1 MTIEEAVSHATDT
14 HACLIGENVLGRV
27 PEILKAQFPGAAK
40 ALIVADPR
48 TWKAAGEAVGSLLKT
63 AGIDTAWHILEPDGG
78 EFHPEY
84 KYVAE
89 IKSVYN
95 RSIEQPEQSYNR
107 TVPLAVGSG
116 VINDLVKCAAG
127 ELGVPYMV
135 VATAASVD
143 GYTSFGAAIVSP
155 NGVKETYE
163 CPAPRAVVA
172 DVDVM
177 LTAPKHMAAFGY
189 ADLLAKSPAG
199 AEWILASE
207 IGATAWNEVGWRI
220 VQEPFPEA
228 VADAAGVARGDK
240 KAFVKLAEGLML
252 SGFAM
257 QHVGNSRPASGAE
270 HRFSHILD
278 MSHHTFNG
286 RSCSHGEQV
295 GVFTLYTTRFI
306 EELLKVDVPNLDV
319 EACVAA
325 WPEWEPDG
333 RRLALDTFAG
343 TDFPGLGVRESVK
356 KWQTKDEL
364 RATLRR
370 AQERWPSIVS
380 RIRAQMLPSAEV
392 ERRLKAVGSPSAPEE
407 IGVAK
412 DFAAQH
418 VRYAMLMRFR
428 YNVLDFAFRLGKL
441 DELAAAATR

>member
-1 MTIEEAVSHATDT
+1 MMTIEEAVSHATDT
-14 HACLIGENVLGRV
+14 HACVIGENVLGRV
-27 PEILKAQFPGAAK
+27 PEILKEQFPGAAK

-48 TWKAAGEAVGSLLKT
+48 TWKAAGEAVDSLLKA
-63 AGIDTAWHILEPDGG
+63 AGIETARHILEPGG
-78 EFHPEY
+78 AEFHPEY
-84 KYVAE
+84 KYVKE
-89 IKSVYN
+89 IKEVANSQLSTPN
-95 RSIEQPEQSYNR
+95 SQLF
-107 TVPLAVGSG
+107 VPLAVGSG

-199 AEWILASE
+199 AEWILAAE
-207 IGATAWNEVGWRI
+207 IGATEWNEVGWRI

-228 VADAAGVARGDK
+228 VADAAGVANGDK
-240 KAFVKLAEGLML
+240 RAFVKLAEGLML

-343 TDFPGLGVRESVK
+343 TDFPDLGVRESVK

-364 RATLRR
+364 RVTLRR

-412 DFAAQH
+412 DFAAKN

>member
-1 MTIEEAVSHATDT
+1 MTIAEAVSHATDT
-14 HACLIGENVLGRV
+14 HACVIGAGVLGRV
-27 PEILKAQFPGAAK
+27 PEILKEQFPDVK
-40 ALIVADPR
+40 RVLIVADPR
-48 TWKAAGEAVGSLLKT
+48 TWAAAGEKVSTLLSV
-63 AGIDTAWHILEPDGG
+63 AGVETMRHVLEPGG
-78 EFHPEY
+78 AEFHPEY

-89 IKSVYN
+89 IKSVWHG
-95 RSIEQPEQSYNR
+95 E
-107 TVPLAVGSG
+107 VPVAVGSG

-177 LTAPKHMAAFGY
+177 LTAPKLMAAFGY

-199 AEWILASE
+199 AEWILAAE
-207 IGATAWNEVGWRI
+207 IGATEWNEVGWRI

-228 VADAAGVARGDK
+228 VADASGVANGDK
-240 KAFVKLAEGLML
+240 KAFVRLAEGLML

-278 MSHHTFNG
+278 MSHHLRDG
-286 RSCSHGEQV
+286 KSCSHGEQV
-295 GVFTLYTTRFI
+295 GVFTLYMTRFI

-325 WPEWEPDG
+325 WPEWETG
-333 RRLALDTFAG
+333 GKQLALDTFARTG
-343 TDFPGLGVRESVK
+343 FPDLGVRESIR

-380 RIRAQMLPSAEV
+380 RIRVQMIPSDEI

-412 DFAAQH
+412 DFAAKN

-428 YNVLDFAFRLGKL
+428 YNVLDFAFRIGKL
-441 DELAAAATR
+441 DELAKAATR

>member
-14 HACLIGENVLGRV
+14 RACVIGEGALGRV
-27 PEILKAQFPGAAK
+27 AEVLKEQFPDARR
-40 ALIVADPR
+40 ALVVADPR
-48 TWKAAGEAVGSLLKT
+48 TWAAAGERVAALLEQ
-63 AGIDTAWHILEPDGG
+63 AGIATARHILEPGG
-78 EFHPEY
+78 AEFHPEY

-89 IKSVYN
+89 IKSAW
-95 RSIEQPEQSYNR
+95 RDE
-107 TVPLAVGSG
+107 VPVAVGSG
-116 VINDLVKCAAG
+116 VVNDLVKCAAG

-135 VATAASVD
+135 VGTAASVD

-177 LTAPKHMAAFGY
+177 LTAPKEMAAFGY

-199 AEWILASE
+199 AEWILAAE
-207 IGATAWNEVGWRI
+207 IGATEWNETGWRI

-240 KAFVKLAEGLML
+240 RAFVKLAEGLML

-278 MSHHTFNG
+278 MTHHTRNG
-286 RSCSHGEQV
+286 KSCSHGEQV
-295 GVFTLYTTRFI
+295 GVFTLFTTRFI
-306 EELLKVDVPNLDV
+306 EELLKVDLATLDI
-319 EACVAA
+319 EKCVAA
-325 WPEWEPDG
+325 WPEWETGG
-333 RRLALDTFAG
+333 RQLALETFAG
-343 TDFPGLGVRESVK
+343 TDFPELGVKESVK
-356 KWQTKDEL
+356 KWQAKDEL
-364 RATLRR
+364 RATLKR
-370 AQERWPSIVS
+370 AQERWPTIVS
-380 RIRAQMLPSAEV
+380 RIRAQMIPSEEIA
-392 ERRLKAVGSPSAPEE
+392 RRLRAVGSPTTPEE
-407 IGVAK
+407 LGVAK
-412 DFAAQH
+412 DFAAKNA
-418 VRYAMLMRFR
+418 RYAMLMRFR
-428 YNVLDFAFRLGKL
+428 YNVLDFAFRIGKL